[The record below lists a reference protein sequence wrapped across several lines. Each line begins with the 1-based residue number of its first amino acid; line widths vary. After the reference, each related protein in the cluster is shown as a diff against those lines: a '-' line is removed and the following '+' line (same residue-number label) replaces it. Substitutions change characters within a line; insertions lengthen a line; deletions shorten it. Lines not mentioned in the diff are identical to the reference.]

1 MAKKNT
7 PHKNIVDVEGG
18 MVYSTNTNFAFSD
31 LANLLN
37 KAEDDAATGKPIL
50 EVHLEKKHR
59 GGKAAII
66 IKGFV
71 GSDEALTDLAKKL
84 KTGLGVGGS
93 AKNGEII
100 IQGDRREK
108 AMELLQNLGYK
119 TKRVGG

>member
-1 MAKKNT
+1 MAKKNN
-7 PHKNIVDVEGG
+7 PKNNTTEEGSF
-18 MVYSTNTNFAFSD
+18 VYSTNANFAFSGLAD
-31 LANLLN
+31 LLGKN
-37 KAEDDAATGKPIL
+37 EDSSSEGKPLL

-71 GSDEALTDLAKKL
+71 GSDEALSTLAKKL
-84 KTGLGVGGS
+84 KTSMGVGGS
-93 AKNGEII
+93 SKDGEII

-108 AMELLQNLGYK
+108 VMELLQSWGYK